1 MAASAKAK
9 SKHCIV
15 ITSHSH
21 HSCDICSRIQPLVIE
36 LWLTKKEEEEKE
48 EGELENEKKH
58 TTHKRNQQS
67 YNSFVANDLKQIQF
81 CTRSAFFFRYFS
93 PL

>member
-36 LWLTKKEEEEKE
+36 LWLTKKEEEEE
-48 EGELENEKKH
+48 EGELESEKSTLH
-58 TTHKRNQQS
+58 TNATSKAII
-67 YNSFVANDLKQIQF
+67 VLWPTI
-81 CTRSAFFFRYFS
+81 
-93 PL
+93 